1 MLNFERSSV
10 QFPPRSLDST
20 PIFTPPVTQPSTRL
34 AHASVGM
41 PINTLK
47 RLDEIVASGVES
59 FSSIESLQN
68 VIGLLANMLQAIDPR
83 NRMTVKDQ
91 VIVDL
96 VDRCRVNQTI
106 LLQLLT
112 TTADEGLLALGLKLK
127 DALQRALAKPD
138 ANRLVLLASHG
149 CMLQYAFLFVVGC
162 DSVQEDDLKSFCRWR
177 SRMPGHR
184 DKVEIPESA
193 VTPGP
198 LG

>member
-20 PIFTPPVTQPSTRL
+20 PIFTPPVTEPSTRP

-47 RLDEIVASGVES
+47 RLDEVVASGVES
-59 FSSIESLQN
+59 LSSIESLQN
-68 VIGLLANMLQAIDPR
+68 VMGLLANMLQAIDPK
-83 NRMTVKDQ
+83 NRMAVKDR
-91 VIVDL
+91 VI
-96 VDRCRVNQTI
+96 VDRCRVNQTT

-112 TTADEGLLALGLKLK
+112 TTADEGILALGLELK
-127 DALQRALAKPD
+127 DALQCALAKPD

-149 CMLQYAFLFVVGC
+149 CMLQCAFLDLVGG
-162 DSVQEDDLKSFCRWR
+162 DSVQEEDLKSFCQWR
-177 SRMPGHR
+177 NRTPGHR